1 MAMLARTV
9 TSTALPSRF
18 ATTHAYASLITQMQ
32 LHERNGVV
40 CQRSLLRADV
50 RVPRGFSYHSARVI
64 LTARRASS
72 DNSNI
77 TVSKWRPCIIS
88 RLCMKAGSSSVDS
101 APQDPVSSQPQPPPP
116 PPPGGNRG
124 LAAGAALA
132 AAAAFTA
139 ARLFS
144 GGPSLASLER
154 QSVPLEVALRNEKPT
169 VIEFYAN
176 W

>member
-1 MAMLARTV
+1 MDCT
-9 TSTALPSRF
+9 
-18 ATTHAYASLITQMQ
+18 
-32 LHERNGVV
+32 
-40 CQRSLLRADV
+40 
-50 RVPRGFSYHSARVI
+50 
-64 LTARRASS
+64 
-72 DNSNI
+72 
-77 TVSKWRPCIIS
+77 
-88 RLCMKAGSSSVDS
+88 
-101 APQDPVSSQPQPPPP
+101 PQDPVSSQPQLQPSQPPP

-176 W
+176 WRVFGGSIRHT

>member
-1 MAMLARTV
+1 M
-9 TSTALPSRF
+9 
-18 ATTHAYASLITQMQ
+18 
-32 LHERNGVV
+32 
-40 CQRSLLRADV
+40 
-50 RVPRGFSYHSARVI
+50 
-64 LTARRASS
+64 
-72 DNSNI
+72 
-77 TVSKWRPCIIS
+77 
-88 RLCMKAGSSSVDS
+88 
-101 APQDPVSSQPQPPPP
+101 
-116 PPPGGNRG
+116 
-124 LAAGAALA
+124 AAGAALA